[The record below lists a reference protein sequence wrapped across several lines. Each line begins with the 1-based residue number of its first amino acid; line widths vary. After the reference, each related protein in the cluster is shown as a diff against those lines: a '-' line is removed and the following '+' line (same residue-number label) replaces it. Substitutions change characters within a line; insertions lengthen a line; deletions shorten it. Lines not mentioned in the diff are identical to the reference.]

1 MPTSPA
7 TLRGLSA
14 ADTWDHENG
23 FYWFSDPR
31 RIHKLLAHW
40 ELYRRI
46 AGLPGDVVEC
56 GVYKAASLVRWVTF
70 RDGLEAAR
78 ARRIVAFDAF
88 GAFPRDAVEG
98 NADRA
103 FIARF
108 EAAGDGL
115 SPEEVRAVL
124 DGKGIGENVHL
135 VPGDIRATLPAWLAQ
150 APATRIALLHL
161 DMDVHE
167 PTALALDLLWERVV
181 PGGILVIDD
190 YNAVEGATRAVD
202 AWLATQ
208 PALRLEKLPFAHVP
222 AYVVKPA
229 RAGCPG

>member
-1 MPTSPA
+1 MPTPPTS
-7 TLRGLSA
+7 LRGLAA

-46 AGLPGDVVEC
+46 VDLPGDVVEC
-56 GVYKAASLVRWVTF
+56 GVYKAASLVRWATF

-88 GAFPRDAVEG
+88 GAFPRDAVSG
-98 NADRA
+98 ADDRA
-103 FIARF
+103 FIDRF

-115 SPEEVRAVL
+115 SPDEVRAVL
-124 DGKGIGENVHL
+124 EGKGLGENVRL
-135 VPGDIRATLPAWLAQ
+135 VPGDVRATIPAWLRE

-167 PTALALDLLWERVV
+167 PTAFALEHLWDRVV
-181 PGGILVIDD
+181 PGGLLVIDD

-202 AWLATQ
+202 AWLTEH
-208 PALRLEKLPFAHVP
+208 PGLRLQKLPFAHVP
-222 AYVVKPA
+222 SFVVKDP
-229 RAGCPG
+229 RQRT